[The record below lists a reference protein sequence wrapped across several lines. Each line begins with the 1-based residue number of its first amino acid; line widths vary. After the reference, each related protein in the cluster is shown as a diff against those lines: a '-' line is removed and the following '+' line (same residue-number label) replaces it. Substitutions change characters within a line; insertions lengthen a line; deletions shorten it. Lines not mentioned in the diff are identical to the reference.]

1 MWILAVLDDR
11 ADLGAAASHADAD
24 GRAVRRMAAGD
35 ERGLAELYD
44 RYARLLYSLALRIVR
59 ERSDAE
65 DVLQEAFSQIWRQAH
80 RFDVARGTV
89 AGWLVTVTRS
99 RALDRL
105 RRRKARPE
113 SPDGERVAAA
123 ILDPSE
129 GIDLQLVTMEAVAR
143 VRAALAALPDDQR
156 VPLELAYYE
165 GLSQSEIA
173 ARLATPLGTIKTRMR
188 EAVRRLRNALAGE
201 KA

>member
-1 MWILAVLDDR
+1 MLILAVLDDR
-11 ADLGAAASHADAD
+11 ADFGAAASRADAD
-24 GRAVRRMAAGD
+24 GRAVHRMAAGD
-35 ERGLAELYD
+35 EGGLAELYD
-44 RYARLLYSLALRIVR
+44 RHARLLYSLALRIVR
-59 ERSDAE
+59 EPSDAE
-65 DVLQEAFSQIWRQAH
+65 DVLQEVFSQAWQQAQ

-89 AGWLVTVTRS
+89 VGWLVTVTRS

-113 SPDGERVAAA
+113 SPDGEIAAAA
-123 ILDPSE
+123 IIDPSE
-129 GIDLQLVTMEAVAR
+129 RIDLQLVAMEAVGR
-143 VRAALAALPDDQR
+143 VRTALAELPDDQR

-173 ARLATPLGTIKTRMR
+173 ATLATPLGTIKTRMR
-188 EAVRRLRNALAGE
+188 EALRRLRNALGGE

>member
-1 MWILAVLDDR
+1 MWILAVVDHRGDFGR
-11 ADLGAAASHADAD
+11 SAALTDAD
-24 GRAVRRMAAGD
+24 RRAVRRMATGD
-35 ERGLAELYD
+35 EGGLAELYD
-44 RYARLLYSLALRIVR
+44 RHARLLYSLALRIVR
-59 ERSDAE
+59 ERGDAE
-65 DVLQEAFSQIWRQAH
+65 DVIQEVFSQIWRQAH

-113 SPDGERVAAA
+113 SPDGDLVAAG
-123 ILDPSE
+123 IVDPSA
-129 GIDLQLVTMEAVAR
+129 GIDLQLVTAEAAER
-143 VRAALAALPDDQR
+143 VRTALAGLPADQR

-173 ARLATPLGTIKTRMR
+173 ATLATPLGTIKTRMR
-188 EAVRRLRNALAGE
+188 EALRRLRGALAGE
-201 KA
+201 PS

>member
-1 MWILAVLDDR
+1 
-11 ADLGAAASHADAD
+11 
-24 GRAVRRMAAGD
+24 MAAGD